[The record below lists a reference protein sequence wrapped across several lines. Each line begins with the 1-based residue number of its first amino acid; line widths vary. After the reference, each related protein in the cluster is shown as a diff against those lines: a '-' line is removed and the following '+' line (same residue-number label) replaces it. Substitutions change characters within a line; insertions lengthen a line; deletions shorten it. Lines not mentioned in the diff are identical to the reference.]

1 MNHPRGPHGEMN
13 REEYIQ
19 LSDAC
24 DFLEHY
30 HLFHSDDKITRF
42 RGKKK
47 EGAACDIIVVSDP
60 EWKQK
65 LRDFLKSEFPE

>member
-1 MNHPRGPHGEMN
+1 MKHPRGQHVEMT

-19 LSDAC
+19 LSDSC

-42 RGKKK
+42 RSNKK
-47 EGAACDIIVVSDP
+47 EGEAYRC
-60 EWKQK
+60 E
-65 LRDFLKSEFPE
+65 